1 MIEWLKYLFDNF
13 DKLTDEENIYL
24 SSIIDQ
30 LINKQVE
37 LDELEKKLLI
47 KYAIREKCQYYGYPI
62 INVEFLDE
70 KNVPEDKKGTG
81 GWYDPKKETIIITHN
96 TLKNFFRE
104 DLGYPFYS
112 EFSNELER
120 MIFASLHECEHYF
133 QHYDFANNQFNLRTY
148 YWTIYK
154 ISKMNNPT
162 EYSVNYSYKQIENHA
177 NIHGWHDTGVFL
189 AKHHYKGNTD
199 IIPFFQST
207 ARQELSHQKAEKTD
221 LIEYYNVL
229 CLIWKCKES
238 PYLIE
243 NYPILK
249 EFFVNDG
256 NEKGSLKNLNL
267 LVSQYNQL
275 ERHHKSTEE
284 KQIIYHEFFNFLF
297 NKDINLI
304 NNNCG
309 LIVLDLITSDLI
321 SLQGIFDYTNS
332 KESEKRNVIR
342 KKVNRIIKY
351 YDVIERLNLLN
362 VQDAFGSIIDI
373 ITDRFKEML
382 KVYETSKSMYNN
394 YDEKIEIIINE
405 LRNRF
410 SYFDVELRNEEGRKS
425 AINI

>member
-1 MIEWLKYLFDNF
+1 MIERLKYLFDNF
-13 DKLTDEENIYL
+13 DKLTDEENMYL

-70 KNVPEDKKGTG
+70 KNVPEDKKGAG
-81 GWYDPKKETIIITHN
+81 GWYDSKKETIIITPN
-96 TLKNFFRE
+96 TLKNSFKE
-104 DLGYPFYS
+104 DQGYPFYS

-133 QHYDFANNQFNLRTY
+133 QHYDFVNNQFNLRTY

-199 IIPFFQST
+199 IIPFLQST

-221 LIEYYNVL
+221 LIEYYNVS
-229 CLIWKCKES
+229 CLISKCKEN

-321 SLQGIFDYTNS
+321 SLQGVFDYTNS
-332 KESEKRNVIR
+332 KEKEKRNVIR
-342 KKVNRIIKY
+342 KKVSRIIKY

-362 VQDAFGSIIDI
+362 VQDAFGSISDI
-373 ITDRFKEML
+373 INDRLKEAL
-382 KVYETSKSMYNN
+382 KVYETSKSMYKN
-394 YDEKIEIIINE
+394 YDEEIERTINE

-410 SYFDVELRNEEGRKS
+410 NYFDIESRYEEGRKS